1 MSCLDLNSQNIS
13 LVVKEIKGFGLGY
26 IVPWMHKSM
35 VSLDPKARYSSM
47 EFHSQVPRTYT
58 YGSKPPNGTYI
69 KNHRMMT
76 PSRGHVLLVEE
87 IFLSLDG

>member
-1 MSCLDLNSQNIS
+1 MSCLDLDSQNIS
-13 LVVKEIKGFGLGY
+13 LAIKAFKGFRLGY
-26 IVPWMHKSM
+26 IFPWMHSFM
-35 VSLDPKARYSSM
+35 VSLDTKARYYSM
-47 EFHSQVPRTYT
+47 EFHFQGPMTYT

-87 IFLSLDG
+87 TFLSLDG